1 MKNSRSFFFII
12 NPISGNGKGK
22 KVAEM
27 IEKNWPNKNINYEI
41 HFTTAAGD
49 AIRLAEEGIK
59 SDKEIIVAV
68 GGDGTVNE
76 ISGSLFQ
83 SNKTLGIIPIGSGNG
98 LARELNIPLVIKAAL
113 SNLLNAPI
121 YKMDI
126 GFADNKVFNCTSG
139 IGFDAHM
146 GNIFKTSQTRGIV
159 GYIQLF
165 FKEFFNY
172 HPSEYKVTIDGI
184 TKNHNAFFI
193 TIGNCRQWGNSF
205 YISPKSKNDDG
216 KLEVCIIK
224 DFPKLIFPVLAY
236 RLLNF
241 NIDKSR
247 YYEYLQG
254 ESIKIESEKPITFHT
269 DGEPYETSNQVEFS
283 VKKGALCI
291 ISNKS

>member
-1 MKNSRSFFFII
+1 MKTNRSFFFII

-27 IEKNWPNKNINYEI
+27 IEKNWNSKGISYEI
-41 HFTTAAGD
+41 HFTTSAGD
-49 AIRLAEEGIK
+49 AIRLTEEAVRSNK
-59 SDKEIIVAV
+59 DIIVAV

-76 ISGSLFQ
+76 ISGNLIH

-98 LARELNIPLVIKAAL
+98 LARELQIPLVLKAAL
-113 SNLLNAPI
+113 NNLLIAPI

-126 GFADNKVFNCTSG
+126 GFANHKVFNCTAG

-146 GNIFKTSQTRGIV
+146 GNIFKSTQNRGIL

-165 FKEFFNY
+165 FKEFFHYRTSNY
-172 HPSEYKVTIDGI
+172 EVTIDGI
-184 TKNHNAFFI
+184 TKNYDAFFI
-193 TIGNCRQWGNSF
+193 TVANCKQWGNSF
-205 YISPKSKNDDG
+205 YISPKSKNNDG
-216 KLEVCIIK
+216 KLEVCIIRK
-224 DFPKLIFPVLAY
+224 FPKFIFPVLAY

-247 YYEYLQG
+247 YYQYLHG
-254 ESIKIESEKPITFHT
+254 ESIKITANKHIIFHT
-269 DGEPYETSNQVEFS
+269 DGEPHEATNQVEFS
-283 VKKGALCI
+283 AKKEALCV